1 MVDFN
6 CQCEETSTYDTL
18 LTLRTRMMVNLG
30 FAAQKANPPPSMS
43 DLIDGW
49 LFDAQTELY
58 AKNPSLRTERRFR
71 WTMTEGE
78 GFYGIKDNDAPP
90 DFEDVDCAKTLNEYS
105 IRAVWLEDL
114 NGSFMPLTKGIPMAL
129 YNSVDQTGF
138 PSRYEIRSCIEV
150 FPRPNADGLKL
161 WMVGQMDLDAFS
173 SNTDRTTIDSH
184 LVYLWALAAGKA
196 HYGKKDAQN
205 AQNRAGSYL
214 LDVIAG
220 KHATARYIPRY
231 AVPPPEVQPVMTV
244 YNT

>member
-1 MVDFN
+1 
-6 CQCEETSTYDTL
+6 
-18 LTLRTRMMVNLG
+18 
-30 FAAQKANPPPSMS
+30 
-43 DLIDGW
+43 
-49 LFDAQTELY
+49 
-58 AKNPSLRTERRFR
+58 
-71 WTMTEGE
+71 
-78 GFYGIKDNDAPP
+78 
-90 DFEDVDCAKTLNEYS
+90 
-105 IRAVWLEDL
+105 
-114 NGSFMPLTKGIPMAL
+114 
-129 YNSVDQTGF
+129 
-138 PSRYEIRSCIEV
+138 V

-220 KHATARYIPRY
+220 KHATARYVPRY

-244 YNT
+244 YNTGRDVGTPYQLTAVRGGIDRLRVKGAAMQDVLFDG